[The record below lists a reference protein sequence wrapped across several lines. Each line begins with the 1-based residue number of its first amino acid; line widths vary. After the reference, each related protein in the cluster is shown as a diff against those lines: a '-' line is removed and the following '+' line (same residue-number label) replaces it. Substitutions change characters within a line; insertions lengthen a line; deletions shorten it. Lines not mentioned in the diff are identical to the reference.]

1 MAFLFLCAVLS
12 VVTTV
17 GIVVILLVEAV
28 PFFGDVS
35 IIEFLT
41 GTEWRP
47 LFANKSFGALP
58 LLSATVLI
66 AGMAMAVAFPLGILT
81 AIYLSEY
88 APEALRATVKPA
100 LEVLAGVPTVV
111 YGFFAISFIAPPS

>member
-17 GIVVILLVEAV
+17 GIVVVLLAEAI
-28 PFFGDVS
+28 PFFLDVS

-66 AGMAMAVAFPLGILT
+66 CGDGNGGGLPAG
-81 AIYLSEY
+81 
-88 APEALRATVKPA
+88 PA
-100 LEVLAGVPTVV
+100 
-111 YGFFAISFIAPPS
+111 